1 MRVLERLE
9 LVLLFQRGHL
19 FPWTPVFLS
28 IGIGAYFGLT
38 QEPGFDIYVCLAI
51 ATGVLF
57 LVGLRVS
64 GTWSPLIW
72 AVVIASLGFALA
84 AYRAHSVAATVI
96 GWRYYGAIEGRI
108 VAMDRSA
115 SDRLRLT
122 LDQVRLADVSAHR
135 TPERVRISL
144 HGDVPDLSPGQII
157 MTTGHLSPPQG
168 PVEPGGF
175 DFRRHA
181 WFKQLGA
188 VGYTRNPVLTIKPA
202 DAGRSGLWVLGLR
215 MSISAQIQQV
225 LEGDVGGFAAAVTTG
240 DRSAVGQET
249 LEALRASNLAHLL
262 AISGLHMGL
271 LTGFVFASLRMA
283 LSFVPSIALRLPVKK
298 LAAIG
303 ALLAAALYLAL
314 SGGNVATERAFV
326 MVSVMLGAVMVDR
339 RAISLRAVAVAALIV
354 LILRP
359 EVLMSPGFQMSF
371 AATTALVAVFGWL
384 RDAELQAGPNWFRMI
399 SGIVISSLVAGLATA
414 PVGAAHFNTL
424 AHYGLAA
431 NLLSVPLMGM
441 VVIPAAVFAACMVPL
456 GLEWIGLEVMGLGLR
471 WILGVAHYVAGM
483 DGARGFVPAPQ
494 AIVLPMLALSG
505 VWIILWQGRLR
516 WIGIAP
522 AMISL
527 WIWTTAVRPD
537 VLIAESGGLV
547 GVMTEQGRA
556 LSKVKGSGFV
566 AKVWLEN
573 DGDPSVQATAAQ
585 RWPETENGP
594 RQFAYG
600 DFEILH
606 VVGKRQALLLD
617 TCKSQQV
624 IVSSLDISPTGDC
637 RVFGPKRLRETGS
650 LAFKNGQLSTSAQ
663 VSGDRL
669 WNKKKAPR
677 RRPLFARARSVQ

>member
-9 LVLLFQRGHL
+9 LVLLYQRGHL
-19 FPWTPVFLS
+19 FPWAPVFLGVG
-28 IGIGAYFGLT
+28 IGIYFSLA
-38 QEPGFDIYVCLAI
+38 QEPGGDVFVALAI
-51 ATGVLF
+51 ATSALFIIGV
-57 LVGLRVS
+57 RVS
-64 GTWSPLIW
+64 GAWSPLIW
-72 AVVIASLGFALA
+72 ALVIVSLGFVLA

-96 GWRYYGAIEGRI
+96 GWRYYGPIEGRI

-115 SDRLRLT
+115 SDRLRFT
-122 LDQVRLADVSAHR
+122 LDRVKLAETPAHR
-135 TPERVRISL
+135 TPERVRVSL
-144 HGDVPDLSPGQII
+144 HGDVPELVPGQVI

-188 VGYTRNPVLTIKPA
+188 VGYTQNPVLTAEPA
-202 DAGRSGLWVLGLR
+202 EVGQGGLWILGLR
-215 MSISAQIQQV
+215 MSISTHIQEV
-225 LEGDVGGFAAAVTTG
+225 LEGNVGGFAAAVSTG

-271 LTGFVFASLRMA
+271 LTGFVFAALRMGFA
-283 LSFVPSIALRLPVKK
+283 FVPSIALRLPVKK

-326 MVSVMLGAVMVDR
+326 MVAVMLGAVMVDR

-354 LILRP
+354 LTLRP

-384 RDAELQAGPNWFRMI
+384 RDAELQGGPRWFRAI

-424 AHYGLAA
+424 AHYGLVA

-441 VVIPAAVFAACMVPL
+441 VVIPAAVVAACLAPV
-456 GLEWIGLEVMGLGLR
+456 GLEWIGLEIMGLGLR
-471 WILGVAHYVAGM
+471 WILGVAHQVASL

-505 VWIILWQGRLR
+505 LWIILWQGRLR
-516 WIGIAP
+516 WLGLAP
-522 AMISL
+522 ALMSL
-527 WIWTTAVRPD
+527 WIWTSTMRPD

-556 LSKVKGSGFV
+556 LSKAKGAGFV

-573 DGDPSVQATAAQ
+573 DGDQVDQTIAAE
-585 RWPETENGP
+585 RWPEAENASRRFTYEGL
-594 RQFAYG
+594 
-600 DFEILH
+600 EIIH
-606 VVGKRQALLLD
+606 VLGKRQAGMLE
-617 TCKSQQV
+617 TCKSQQI
-624 IVSSLDISPTGDC
+624 IVSSLEVAPIGDC
-637 RVFGPKRLRETGS
+637 TVFGPRRLREMGS
-650 LAFKNGQLSTSAQ
+650 LALHNGQLSTSAK

-669 WNKKKAPR
+669 WNSKTAPAR
-677 RRPLFARARSVQ
+677 RRLFARMRTDQ